1 MNGRIGTALTLWVL
15 CSSAVWGQ
23 GYVIR
28 GNQIVVEGRHLKTWE
43 FPVGTVEF
51 FAPANAARPNFV
63 AKDIDATQDIVEHL
77 RRNPPKGVKAE
88 DVALL
93 DAVRAGTNAA
103 GVANL
108 LRRRSD
114 LVLAAR
120 PGPATARLVVRV
132 GSRAGRVRDSY
143 PPDLCG

>member
-1 MNGRIGTALTLWVL
+1 MNGRISMALALWLL
-15 CSSAVWGQ
+15 CGSAVWGQ
-23 GYVIR
+23 GYTIR

-108 LRRRSD
+108 LDGD
-114 LVLAAR
+114 LTSYWQPDPDQPLR
-120 PGPATARLVVRV
+120 DWWFELDL
-132 GSRAGRVRDSY
+132 GRVAGGHPQQRDQ
-143 PPDLCG
+143 C